1 MKIANIMLSNRFG
14 GIGQVY
20 LDYNE
25 ALSGQG
31 HELLAVCHRDCV
43 WSEATTRQARDRP
56 RMETAA
62 VAAKG
67 GPLALWTAWTL
78 RRRVRRF
85 APDVIVIHNYVRL
98 GLWACRGIAPTVAV
112 THMYKS
118 KHFEKFDAV
127 LALTPELRT
136 RCEGAGVPA
145 GRIHLVPNFI
155 AGPFPPPAP
164 RPETPPPIIIG
175 ALGRLDHVKG
185 YRYLIE
191 ASALLRDRGVPHRIL
206 LGGTGFEE
214 ANLRRQVA
222 AAGLESTCEFLGY
235 VADKAHFFGK
245 IDLFCMPSLEEPF
258 GLTVL
263 EGMKFGKPIVA
274 TQIGGPASILTHEL
288 NALLV
293 PPKNPFALAEA
304 LTRLITE
311 PAQARE
317 LAEAA
322 SRHVR
327 STYALEV
334 VAKTLETTL
343 ALVATSAENGFRPET
358 LPPETR

>member
-1 MKIANIMLSNRFG
+1 MLSNRFG

-25 ALSGQG
+25 ALSGKG
-31 HELLAVCHRDCV
+31 HAVLAICHRDCI
-43 WSEATTRQARDRP
+43 WSEATDRQAQTLP
-56 RMETAA
+56 GMETET

-67 GPLALWTAWTL
+67 GPLALWTAWSL

-85 APDVIVIHNYVRL
+85 DPDVIVIHNYVRL
-98 GLWACRGIAPTVAV
+98 GLWACRGLAPTVAV
-112 THMYKS
+112 THLYQS

-145 GRIHLVPNFI
+145 DRIHLVPNFI
-155 AGPFPPPAP
+155 AGPFPTPALRPDAIPPVV
-164 RPETPPPIIIG
+164 IG

-191 ASALLRDRGVPHRIL
+191 ASALLRDRGVPHKTL

-222 AAGLESTCEFLGY
+222 DAGLETTCEFLGY
-235 VADKAHFFGK
+235 VADKADFFGK
-245 IDLFCMPSLEEPF
+245 IDLFCIPSLEEPF

-274 TQIGGPASILTHEL
+274 TQVGGPASILTHGV

-293 PPKNPFALAEA
+293 PPKNPSALAEA
-304 LTRLITE
+304 LSALIADPT
-311 PAQARE
+311 QGRD
-317 LAEAA
+317 LAETA

-327 STYALEV
+327 SNYALDV

-343 ALVATSAENGFRPET
+343 ALVAKSPGNRSRPET
-358 LPPETR
+358 R

>member
-1 MKIANIMLSNRFG
+1 MLSNRFG

-25 ALSGQG
+25 ALTGKG
-31 HELLAVCHRDCV
+31 HAVLAICHRDCV
-43 WSEATTRQARDRP
+43 WSEATDRQARILP
-56 RMETAA
+56 GLETGS

-67 GPLALWTAWTL
+67 GPLALWTAWSL

-85 APDVIVIHNYVRL
+85 DPDVIVIHNYVRL
-98 GLWACRGIAPTVAV
+98 GLLACRGLAPTVAV

-136 RCEGAGVPA
+136 RCAGAGVLA
-145 GRIHLVPNFI
+145 DRIHLVPNFI
-155 AGPFPPPAP
+155 AGPFPTPAFRPDAIPPVV
-164 RPETPPPIIIG
+164 IG

-191 ASALLRDRGVPHRIL
+191 ASALLRDRGVPHKIL

-222 AAGLESTCEFLGY
+222 GAGLETTCEFLGY
-235 VADKAHFFGK
+235 VADKADFFGR
-245 IDLFCMPSLEEPF
+245 IDLFCIPSLEEPF

-274 TQIGGPASILTHEL
+274 TQVGGPASILTHGHD
-288 NALLV
+288 ALLV
-293 PPKNPFALAEA
+293 PPRNAPALADA
-304 LTRLITE
+304 LAALIADPTRARDLAATA
-311 PAQARE
+311 AQTVRE
-317 LAEAA
+317 
-322 SRHVR
+322 R
-327 STYALEV
+327 YALGV
-334 VAKTLETTL
+334 VAKTLEKTL
-343 ALVATSAENGFRPET
+343 MLVAEKTGDGNRPPSD
-358 LPPETR
+358 LSPAAR